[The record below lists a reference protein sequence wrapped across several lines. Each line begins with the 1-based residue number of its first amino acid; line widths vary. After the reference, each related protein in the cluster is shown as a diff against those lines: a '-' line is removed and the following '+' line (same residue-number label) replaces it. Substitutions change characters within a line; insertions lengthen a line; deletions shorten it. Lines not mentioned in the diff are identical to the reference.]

1 MNKPILITAIL
12 ILTTIG
18 ATTYYTAGRKC
29 TGSKDCNACKN
40 CKYCKHCAKNGGSL
54 GCVNKQIN
62 AYINKI
68 DINNTRKVYIIYDIN
83 YLAVKHSTRIS

>member
-1 MNKPILITAIL
+1 ME
-12 ILTTIG
+12 G
-18 ATTYYTAGRKC
+18 VV
-29 TGSKDCNACKN
+29 
-40 CKYCKHCAKNGGSL
+40 